1 MCEREL
7 VTYSKDVVKEFAI
20 QRLRL
25 TPEAMGKTRND
36 VPSVVRSI
44 GGLQY
49 GGHRIELLNRFEDFQ
64 PEWFDYWYEN
74 HTLIDGHV
82 LRGALRIVN
91 VDDYPYY
98 FMATRSVA
106 RRRTT
111 YQICPSNLTAAHHD
125 AFEMIAKYGP
135 FTPSEFASFFDTRK
149 LLPKGKAKKLLYDL
163 YNYGKIARI
172 GRKANKPLYHMIE
185 KLPYTLHFNV
195 DEEEAKRWLFLKC
208 LSIYGP
214 FRLTDIAHWVG
225 WTLTETQE
233 IGQTLVQDKA
243 TVEVRV
249 EGQREPYFAR
259 TDDLPAL
266 DALVD
271 NLPAHSFIR
280 LLFNDDALLLGYYKR
295 LASDFGY
302 PWTYPQFREGAVWRA
317 AILYRRQII
326 GEADID
332 MYADSPDFKVR
343 NLILLKKFAIPE
355 ILTRIEGE
363 LRKHATFHN
372 KTLITTAPRLPDNNV
387 RSAQRNRP

>member
-1 MCEREL
+1 VREL
-7 VTYSKDVVKEFAI
+7 VTYSKDVVKEFAL

-25 TPEAMGKTRND
+25 TPEAMGKTGND
-36 VPSVVRSI
+36 VPSVVCSI

-49 GGHRIELLNRFEDFQ
+49 GGHSIELLNRFEDFQ

-91 VDDYPYY
+91 VEDYPYY

-106 RRRTT
+106 RRRAT
-111 YQICPSNLTAAHHD
+111 YQKCPSGLTAAHRNALKIIDKH
-125 AFEMIAKYGP
+125 GP
-135 FTPSEFASFFDTRK
+135 FTPSEFANFVDTRDS
-149 LLPKGKAKKLLYDL
+149 LPKGKAKKLLYDL

-172 GRKANKPLYHMIE
+172 GRKANKPLYHVVE
-185 KLPYTLHFNV
+185 KLPYRLDLNV

-214 FRLTDIAHWVG
+214 FRFEDIAHWVG
-225 WTLTETQE
+225 WTLTETKE
-233 IGQTLVQDKA
+233 IGQTLVQDNTIVK
-243 TVEVRV
+243 VGV
-249 EGQREPYFAR
+249 EGQQETCFAR
-259 TDDLPAL
+259 TEDLPAL

-271 NLPAHSFIR
+271 SLPEHSFVS

-295 LASDFGY
+295 LTNDFGY
-302 PWTYPQFREGAVWRA
+302 HWTYPQFSEGTVWRA
-317 AILYRRQII
+317 AILYGRQII

-332 MYADSPDFKVR
+332 MYANSPRFKVR
-343 NLILLKKFAIPE
+343 NLTLRRRFAIPE

-363 LRKHATFHN
+363 LRKHAAFHN
-372 KTLITTAPRLPDNNV
+372 KTLIATPPKLIDSNV
-387 RSAQRNRP
+387 